1 MLKKKIAFFTI
12 GCKLNFAET
21 SIISKKFNK
30 KKYKIVNFKD
40 YADFYII
47 NTCSV
52 THKAEKDL
60 KYKVNFFLK
69 KNNKAIIIA
78 IGCYS
83 QIEKKKL
90 YKIKGIKL
98 VLGNDKKFL
107 ITNYIDSNNLNIKKK
122 KNIYSCEFFTL
133 SNKYKDAF
141 SIEKNRTRSY
151 LKIQDGCNY
160 KCTYCTIPL
169 ARGFSRSN
177 SIKNIINNINYIL
190 EKGIKEIVLTG
201 VNIGD
206 YKYDNKDFFYLIK
219 KINKIKKLKRIRIS
233 SIEPNLL
240 KNDIIKFISKSKKF
254 LNHFHIPLQSGS
266 DYILKKMKRRY
277 LTNFYL
283 KKINKI
289 LSIIPDACIGSD
301 VIVGFPGE
309 NNKYFIETYN
319 FLKSINIAY
328 LHVFSFSSRKN
339 TYAFKMKNKINN
351 NKIIYRSKILR
362 NLSFLKTRFFYKSF
376 LGTKRKVLFENKK
389 YNWLYGY
396 TDNYIKIKK
405 KGSIKNINKIKEV
418 FLKKI
423 KIEKNKNIIICK

>member
-1 MLKKKIAFFTI
+1 MSKKKKIAFFTI

-30 KKYKIVNFKD
+30 KKYKIVDFKN

-60 KYKVNFFLK
+60 KSKINFFLK

-98 VLGNDKKFL
+98 VLGNDKKFH
-107 ITNYIDSNNLNIKKK
+107 ITNYIENYKK
-122 KNIYSCEFFTL
+122 KNIYSCELFTL
-133 SNKYKDAF
+133 SKKYKDAF

-160 KCTYCTIPL
+160 KCSYCTIPL
-169 ARGFSRSN
+169 ARGSSRSN
-177 SIKNIINNINYIL
+177 SISNIINNINYIL
-190 EKGIKEIVLTG
+190 KKGIKEIVLTG

-206 YKYDNKDFFYLIK
+206 YKYNNKDFFSLIK
-219 KINKIKKLKRIRIS
+219 EIEKIKKLKRIRIS

-240 KNDIIKFISKSKKF
+240 KDEIIKFISKSKKF

-266 DYILKKMKRRY
+266 DYILKKMRRRY
-277 LTNFYL
+277 LTNFYY

-309 NNKYFIETYN
+309 NNKYFVDTYN
-319 FLKSINIAY
+319 FLKKLNISY
-328 LHVFSFSSRKN
+328 LHVFSFSPRKN

-351 NKIIYRSKILR
+351 NIIIYRSKILR
-362 NLSFLKTRFFYKSF
+362 NLSFLKTKLFYKSF

-389 YNWLYGY
+389 SNWLYGY

-405 KGSIKNINKIKEV
+405 KGTIKNINKIKNV

-423 KIEKNKNIIICK
+423 KIEKNKNIIIC